1 MDKVLMPKH
10 FNDEFVVEV
19 TCHGGSQLST
29 HNDKLKNAIDEM
41 DNKVTF
47 IGVKIDAQR
56 VLRKT
61 QQWVNQNGDI
71 HRVYE
76 IIA

>member
-19 TCHGGSQLST
+19 TCQSGAQLHAS
-29 HNDKLKNAIDEM
+29 HDKLKNAIDEIENM
-41 DNKVTF
+41 VSF
-47 IGVKIDAQR
+47 IGIAVNARR

-61 QQWVNQNGDI
+61 KHWINKDGDF